1 MKMGTMVRSDQPD
14 VKPLARFRQ
23 SLSQTIRRFFSDPW
37 EIEDDFLG
45 RAADFLPRI
54 NIEEQTDRYVVEAE
68 LPGMEAK
75 EIEITVCDGVLTI
88 RGEKRRKTGRP
99 DARLYRV
106 ESRYGAFRRA
116 LALPVDADLERINV
130 ENENGM
136 FYITVPKN
144 PNTSRLHIHVRD
156 KCGK

>member
-1 MKMGTMVRSDQPD
+1 MGTMVRSDQPD
-14 VKPLARFRQ
+14 VKPLARLRQ
-23 SLSQTIRRFFSDPW
+23 NVSQAIRRFFSDPW

-75 EIEITVCDGVLTI
+75 EIEITVYDGVLTI
-88 RGEKRRKTGRP
+88 RGEKRRKTERQ
-99 DARLYRV
+99 DTRLYRV
-106 ESRYGAFRRA
+106 ESRYGAFRRS
-116 LALPVDADLERINV
+116 LALPADADLKRIHV

-144 PNTSRLHIHVRD
+144 PDVSRLHISVRNKRD
-156 KCGK
+156 K

>member
-1 MKMGTMVRSDQPD
+1 MDTTMRSDQPD

-23 SLSQTIRRFFSDPW
+23 SVTQAIRRFFSDPW

-54 NIEEQTDRYVVEAE
+54 NIEEQADRYVVEAE
-68 LPGMEAK
+68 LPGVEAE
-75 EIEITVCDGVLTI
+75 EIEITVCNGVLTI
-88 RGEKRRKTGRP
+88 RGEKRRKTERP

-106 ESRYGAFRRA
+106 ESRYGAFRRS
-116 LALPVDADLERINV
+116 LALPADADPERIHA

-136 FYITVPKN
+136 FYITVPKK
-144 PNTSRLHIHVRD
+144 PHSSRLHIRTRNMRNE
-156 KCGK
+156 